1 MRERTNLLLQ
11 SLLLQS
17 LLLQSL
23 LLQRMLRVL
32 KVARYYL
39 ANCQLPTANCQ
50 LPTANCQ
57 LPTANCQLPGYL
69 MPSIDSVISQNPPVV
84 SPQNSVA
91 RCSNCVQSSMH

>member
-57 LPTANCQLPGYL
+57 LPGDL

>member
-57 LPTANCQLPGYL
+57 LPGYL

>member
-50 LPTANCQ
+50 LP
-57 LPTANCQLPGYL
+57 GDL

-84 SPQNSVA
+84 SPQSSVA

>member
-1 MRERTNLLLQ
+1 MRERTN
-11 SLLLQS
+11 LLLQS

-50 LPTANCQ
+50 LPTAWVSHAQ
-57 LPTANCQLPGYL
+57 HRLSDQPKPTVCIATK
-69 MPSIDSVISQNPPVV
+69 
-84 SPQNSVA
+84 
-91 RCSNCVQSSMH
+91 

>member
-1 MRERTNLLLQ
+1 MVKRKVAKGRLTVAERYVAQMRERAN
-11 SLLLQS
+11 

-50 LPTANCQ
+50 LPTAW
-57 LPTANCQLPGYL
+57 
-69 MPSIDSVISQNPPVV
+69 V
-84 SPQNSVA
+84 SHAQHRLSDQPKA
-91 RCSNCVQSSMH
+91 TGCIATK

>member
-39 ANCQLPTANCQ
+39 ANCQLPIANCQ
-50 LPTANCQ
+50 LPTVNC
-57 LPTANCQLPGYL
+57 LG
-69 MPSIDSVISQNPPVV
+69 ISCPASTQ
-84 SPQNSVA
+84 
-91 RCSNCVQSSMH
+91 

>member
-1 MRERTNLLLQ
+1 MRERTNLLLQSLLLQ

-39 ANCQLPTANCQ
+39 ANCQLPTANC
-50 LPTANCQ
+50 L
-57 LPTANCQLPGYL
+57 G
-69 MPSIDSVISQNPPVV
+69 ISCPASTQ
-84 SPQNSVA
+84 
-91 RCSNCVQSSMH
+91 

>member
-57 LPTANCQLPGYL
+57 LPTANCQL
-69 MPSIDSVISQNPPVV
+69 STAWV
-84 SPQNSVA
+84 SHAQHRLSDQPKPTGCIA
-91 RCSNCVQSSMH
+91 TK